1 MIISSAFLGIIIYSQ
16 VFTPEILSLKGSFTK
31 LDFGGKTSN
40 PDGKSGSIIS
50 KRSKLPV
57 PDNFK
62 LNVKG
67 SLTITTFVSTLEE
80 KVKVP
85 TAPDVIQWFIFLRNI
100 LNQESYRIRTNYFF
114 LSSGKKRIIEKIIK

>member
-67 SLTITTFVSTLEE
+67 SLTITIFVSTLEE
-80 KVKVP
+80 IVKVP
-85 TAPDVIQWFIFLRNI
+85 TAPEKFNGLFSRGISSTEKVTELELIIF
-100 LNQESYRIRTNYFF
+100 S
-114 LSSGKKRIIEKIIK
+114 